1 MPTQDVYILTT
12 AELTAAKL
20 RRQAE
25 ELLLLADEL
34 EATVPDRPSSR
45 KRHTFKNPLT
55 GKVSKIKK
63 GEMEW

>member
-1 MPTQDVYILTT
+1 MSAQDVHTLTT

-34 EATVPDRPSSR
+34 EATVPARKPSGNHNLFR
-45 KRHTFKNPLT
+45 DPLT
-55 GKVSKIKK
+55 GETRKIKK
-63 GEMEW
+63 GHIQW